1 MYDALCRF
9 IVFHFK
15 KQEAEKQKLL
25 NEADSRSSISS
36 VKSIKDTA
44 INFVPAAIET
54 TKKALAT
61 TKVELKLPTAL
72 NLLSPVTFN
81 SRPPSPSNFP
91 CSPRTSVKW
100 NNARR
105 PSFVEMADAAAS
117 GASGVFQHFLTRK
130 ASKISIMETQA

>member
-1 MYDALCRF
+1 MTQATNMQILGPGNSSWPIDLSNVSFFQLRF
-9 IVFHFK
+9 PKEAFLRQIVGFWC
-15 KQEAEKQKLL
+15 
-25 NEADSRSSISS
+25 
-36 VKSIKDTA
+36 
-44 INFVPAAIET
+44 IET